1 MGNHSSKRI
10 INYNNNLTKNIHY
23 RYIHYQIN
31 STTNQFY
38 NHHSHYNNFRKCNN
52 NSPLNNVRHFKYQ
65 KVILIKILM
74 LRIIPHD
81 VVDTKARVIQQKY
94 GNTTYDGLFK
104 YIIF

>member
-1 MGNHSSKRI
+1 
-10 INYNNNLTKNIHY
+10 
-23 RYIHYQIN
+23 
-31 STTNQFY
+31 
-38 NHHSHYNNFRKCNN
+38 
-52 NSPLNNVRHFKYQ
+52 
-65 KVILIKILM
+65 M